1 MLVLKE
7 RGKPEYLAKNLQEQ
21 GRERERTNNKLNPE
35 VRSRVTLVGGEC
47 CHHCA
52 IPRSPAKKAS
62 KQWVF
67 MVAILNPSVFS
78 RSIQSWLLIL
88 NQKVFFLIFIARKL
102 NKGSLSSRSYA
113 SSCKFTS
120 GVAVTSDYVIYAT
133 GVLLSVNS
141 LRILQEICRY
151 KGEFKEYT
159 RLLKQLT
166 ARLFWV
172 NDSFTVVGHT
182 TV

>member
-1 MLVLKE
+1 
-7 RGKPEYLAKNLQEQ
+7 
-21 GRERERTNNKLNPE
+21 
-35 VRSRVTLVGGEC
+35 
-47 CHHCA
+47 
-52 IPRSPAKKAS
+52 
-62 KQWVF
+62 
-67 MVAILNPSVFS
+67 MVAILNPSVLS
-78 RSIQSWLLIL
+78 RSIQNWLLIL
-88 NQKVFFLIFIARKL
+88 NHKAFFLIFIAKKL

-141 LRILQEICRY
+141 LRILQDICSY
-151 KGEFKEYT
+151 KGEFKECT

-166 ARLFWV
+166 DQWLLRVASL
-172 NDSFTVVGHT
+172 TVVGHT